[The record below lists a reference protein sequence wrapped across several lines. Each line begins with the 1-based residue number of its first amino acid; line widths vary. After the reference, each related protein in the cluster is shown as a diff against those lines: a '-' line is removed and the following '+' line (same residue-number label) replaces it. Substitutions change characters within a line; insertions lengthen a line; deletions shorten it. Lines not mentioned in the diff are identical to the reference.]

1 MKVFIAGATG
11 AVGSRLVPLF
21 ASAGHEVTGTSR
33 SIEGVRSINVAGG
46 HGVVMDGLD
55 VDSIRRAVLE
65 AQPDIIVHE
74 LTSLAGGMNLKK
86 IDASFAVTNE
96 LRTRATDALLA
107 AGKQVG
113 TSRFIV
119 QSFTGW
125 TNEHAGARVKSEL
138 DPLDPK
144 PAAASRQ
151 TLAAIAHAETVTV
164 AAGGLALRY
173 GPLYGPAQSLGAG
186 GEMLELVRTGRMPI
200 VGGGGGIW
208 SFCHIDDAASATVAA
223 ATHGTAGLYNIV
235 DDDPASV
242 AEWLP
247 ELAIA
252 AGGRK
257 PMRIPAWAAR
267 PLIGDFGVRWMTTA
281 RGSSNAKAKAEL
293 GWSPSYPSWRE
304 GFRTGLGERA

>member
-21 ASAGHEVTGTSR
+21 ATAGHEVTGTSR
-33 SIEGVRSINVAGG
+33 SIQGASEITATGG
-46 HGVVMDGLD
+46 HGVVMDGRDL
-55 VDSIRRAVLE
+55 DSIRRVVLD

-74 LTSLAGGMNLKK
+74 LTALAGGINLKK

-107 AGKQVG
+107 AGQQAG

-125 TNEHAGARVKSEL
+125 TNEHAGSRVKSEL
-138 DPLDPK
+138 DPLDPN

-151 TLAAIAHAETVTV
+151 TLAAIAHAETMTL
-164 AAGGLALRY
+164 AAGGLVLRY
-173 GPLYGPAQSLGAG
+173 GPLYGPGQALGTG
-186 GEMLELVRTGRMPI
+186 GEMLELVAKGRMPI
-200 VGGGGGIW
+200 VGGGAGIW

-223 ATHGTAGLYNIV
+223 ATHGTTGLYNIV

-247 ELAIA
+247 EFARA

-257 PMRIPAWAAR
+257 PMRVPSWAAR
-267 PLIGDFGVRWMTTA
+267 PLIGEFGVRWMTTA
-281 RGSSNAKAKAEL
+281 RGSSNAKAKAAL
-293 GWSPSYPSWRE
+293 GWTPRFPSWRD
-304 GFRTGLGERA
+304 GFRTGLGD